1 MTDEALGP
9 TPAAAQPI
17 TRPRGTRLLWY
28 ILGGSLPTRHHSWV
42 LHDLTCRSWWLR
54 HFARTAVIIL
64 PLLGVYL
71 AVVPAS
77 LSVRLLTGLTFAA
90 AGFLFSF
97 VNILV
102 DTDRRAVRAGHSAGL
117 AEQIRGTRA
126 AEQHRLAS
134 YQRRER
140 IAERQARRRSTR

>member
-1 MTDEALGP
+1 MTDEVLGSMSP
-9 TPAAAQPI
+9 AAQPI
-17 TRPRGTRLLWY
+17 RRPRGIRLLWY
-28 ILGGSLPTRHHSWV
+28 ALGGSLPARHHSWV
-42 LHDLTCRSWWLR
+42 LHDLTCRSWSLR
-54 HFARTAVIIL
+54 HFARTAVIIV
-64 PLLGVYL
+64 PLLALYL

-77 LSVRLLTGLTFAA
+77 LGIRLLTGLTFAA

-102 DTDRRAVRAGHSAGL
+102 DTDRRAVRAGHAPGR

-126 AEQHRLAS
+126 AEQHRLMA

-140 IAERQARRRSTR
+140 IAERQARRRAR

>member
-1 MTDEALGP
+1 MTDDALGP
-9 TPAAAQPI
+9 MPAAARPI
-17 TRPRGTRLLWY
+17 TRPRGLRLLWY
-28 ILGGSLPTRHHSWV
+28 ALGGSLPAHHHSWV
-42 LHDLTCRSWWLR
+42 LHDLTCPTWSVR
-54 HFARTAVIIL
+54 HFARTAVIIV
-64 PLLGVYL
+64 PLLGLYL

-77 LSVRLLTGLTFAA
+77 LSIRLLTGLTFAG

-102 DTDRRAVRAGHSAGL
+102 DTDRRAVRAGHAPGQ

-126 AEQHRLAS
+126 AEQHRLAA

-140 IAERQARRRSTR
+140 IAERQARRRAR

>member
-1 MTDEALGP
+1 MTEEALAPMPP
-9 TPAAAQPI
+9 TARPV
-17 TRPRGTRLLWY
+17 TRPRGVRLLWY
-28 ILGGSLPTRHHSWV
+28 ALGGSLPERNHTWV
-42 LHDLTCRSWWLR
+42 LQDLTCRTWWLR
-54 HFARTAVIIL
+54 HFARTAVIIV
-64 PLLGVYL
+64 PLLVVYL

-102 DTDRRAVRAGHSAGL
+102 DTDRRAVRAGYASGL
-117 AEQIRGTRA
+117 AEQLRGSRA
-126 AEQHRLAS
+126 AEQHRVAS

-140 IAERQARRRSTR
+140 IAERQARRRAG

>member
-1 MTDEALGP
+1 MTDETLGAVR
-9 TPAAAQPI
+9 PAA
-17 TRPRGTRLLWY
+17 RPRSRPHGLRLLWY
-28 ILGGSLPTRHHSWV
+28 TLGGSLSERHHSWV

-54 HFARTAVIIL
+54 HFARTALIVV

-71 AVVPAS
+71 AVIPAS
-77 LSVRLLTGLTFAA
+77 LSIRLLIGLTFSA

-102 DTDRRAVRAGHSAGL
+102 DTDRRAVRAGHAPGL
-117 AEQIRGTRA
+117 AEQIRSTRA
-126 AEQHRLAS
+126 AERHRLVS

-140 IAERQARRRSTR
+140 IAERHARRRSAR